1 MGLQGD
7 PGLSGLGG
15 VGTGGVGGGCYR
27 HLVLIV
33 PLNVAITEEKQTT
46 WLETPDEL
54 SDGLGKAR

>member
-7 PGLSGLGG
+7 PGLSGL
-15 VGTGGVGGGCYR
+15 GGVGGGCYR